1 MAARR
6 GKVARR
12 FSDTSLEVLVAA
24 VRARAKVLFPRSG
37 KKVHSSLS
45 KKAWLEVAE
54 EVSRLSITPRTWIQ
68 CRKRFNDLTRSA
80 REKAAHNM
88 RERSRLGG
96 GTTDVVA
103 LSPVE
108 QSAMDISGTSKAIS
122 IGDGEAGGFSKHT
135 DCFTIV
141 PLHMAQAIPVSIK
154 TSPSP
159 PPPREVFEEEPS
171 EEDKPA
177 ASLSSGSAEL
187 AEPEQ
192 DKNEAEGPAPLS
204 GTEREREGPGP
215 GPEMSRR
222 RALPSPGPADW
233 DGDSDLRDP
242 AIKRKMLEA
251 HQRLYQV
258 LEGLPKTLSA
268 MSESM
273 EESTSAMCGVV
284 SHVVSTLQSTLE
296 STTTPRESALAEPP
310 QPETPSPTVEA
321 LIEAQ
326 TAAIQALGANVC
338 SALERMAG
346 QLDTLVDRVDRG
358 FETVSHLLRS
368 ALPQTGGSEETK
380 PRAGG
385 GASCPFPPSP
395 LPCAALVPNRQL
407 SQGALAAAPKALQPE
422 GTPPRARAPRS
433 QRSPRASQEAPANS
447 CLTGGT
453 SRRSGKVSK
462 PCRKRKQI
470 KSRTDLNRYYSTQT
484 DPTCPLAP
492 EFVTLSS
499 SLMCSAFWKRLITC
513 PVNTNYLPGS
523 TVNKCGAGK
532 AQQVRQHPDKGFR
545 LETFTF
551 PAPGMLFDLLCFS
564 SSTFIDS
571 QDLAFASLNQNPK
584 NCRCWK

>member
-122 IGDGEAGGFSKHT
+122 IGDGEAGGFSKHA

-159 PPPREVFEEEPS
+159 PPPREVFEEEPP

-177 ASLSSGSAEL
+177 ASLPSGSAEL
-187 AEPEQ
+187 AELEQ
-192 DKNEAEGPAPLS
+192 DKSEAEGPAPLS
-204 GTEREREGPGP
+204 GTEREREGP
-215 GPEMSRR
+215 EMSRR
-222 RALPSPGPADW
+222 RVLPSPGPADW

-296 STTTPRESALAEPP
+296 STTTPRESTLAEPP
-310 QPETPSPTVEA
+310 QPETPSPTVNS

-380 PRAGG
+380 PRAGRA
-385 GASCPFPPSP
+385 GASCPFPPNP
-395 LPCAALVPNRQL
+395 LPCAAPVSNRQL
-407 SQGALAAAPKALQPE
+407 SQGALQPE

-433 QRSPRASQEAPANS
+433 QRSPRACQEAPANS

-453 SRRSGKVSK
+453 SRRSGKVG
-462 PCRKRKQI
+462 
-470 KSRTDLNRYYSTQT
+470 
-484 DPTCPLAP
+484 
-492 EFVTLSS
+492 LS
-499 SLMCSAFWKRLITC
+499 
-513 PVNTNYLPGS
+513 
-523 TVNKCGAGK
+523 
-532 AQQVRQHPDKGFR
+532 H
-545 LETFTF
+545 
-551 PAPGMLFDLLCFS
+551 
-564 SSTFIDS
+564 
-571 QDLAFASLNQNPK
+571 
-584 NCRCWK
+584 